1 MLFQKI
7 LDGSSGKQNK
17 IWLDNGSAFYPRS
30 LKLWLQDNKIEM
42 C

>member
-17 IWLDNGSAFYPRS
+17 IWLDNGSTFYPRS